1 MQKPSK
7 ILVIVGIIAAVV
19 VAGILFGWLGGSGSA
34 PVPVPTPEIS
44 ASTTPPPP
52 PTPQVT
58 AVTPA
63 PPADATATTMPT
75 ETAPAMAQQDLSTN
89 WEDRVDEILASADED
104 TNKVKRLFEM
114 FPRLPDD
121 GKVEVAR
128 HLSNL
133 VADPDY
139 APLGQLLQNAREP
152 DSVLDVLMQDAV
164 NRPNSLKLPVLLD
177 VAQNPDNPKSGD
189 AKDILALYLDGD
201 FGTNWSIWQQ
211 KMQDWLKQN
220 PD

>member
-7 ILVIVGIIAAVV
+7 ILVSVGIIAAVV

-34 PVPVPTPEIS
+34 PAPAPPPDIS
-44 ASTTPPPP
+44 ASTTSATT

-63 PPADATATTMPT
+63 PAADATATTQP
-75 ETAPAMAQQDLSTN
+75 ETAPAMAQQELSTN
-89 WEDRVDEILASADED
+89 WEDHVDEILGSTDED

-133 VADPDY
+133 VSDPDY
-139 APLGQLLQNAREP
+139 APLGQLLQNAKEP